1 MVKLPQIQKIV
12 AAKSGQGIS
21 FLSTLMELVVYT
33 ATFAYCYAKEF
44 PFSSYGDSIFVMF
57 QTLAIGFLYLIRR
70 ATNERIHIHIH
81 IPGSVV
87 RTCKRVDSH
96 QCAGHNADVQHT
108 HHCHC

>member
-57 QTLAIGFLYLIRR
+57 QTLRISNRGIQWQGFETSQIWSLH
-70 ATNERIHIHIH
+70 TN
-81 IPGSVV
+81 
-87 RTCKRVDSH
+87 
-96 QCAGHNADVQHT
+96 
-108 HHCHC
+108 